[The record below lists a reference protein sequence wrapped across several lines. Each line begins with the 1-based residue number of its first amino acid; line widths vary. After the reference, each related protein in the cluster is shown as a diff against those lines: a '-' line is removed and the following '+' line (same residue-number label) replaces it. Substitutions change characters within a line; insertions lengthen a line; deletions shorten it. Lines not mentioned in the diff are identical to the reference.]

1 MKNTDYI
8 HPADAAALDVLKKIP
23 ALPSVMNKVFELGLE
38 DIMWAENIT
47 TNVRLSKT
55 QMPEVYNLLPPI
67 CQKLGIKEPELY
79 LNMSPLPNAW
89 TSGHKRAYIVVT
101 FGLVRRCTSEELTA
115 AIAHECGHILCE
127 HVIYH
132 MLADYIFSLGE
143 SLSESKLGQVANL
156 VTIKGLRQ
164 ALFTWQRASELSAD
178 RVACSVTSALTLAKV
193 LAKLERI
200 PFVVLKE
207 MDYEEWARQG
217 AEYEHLRK
225 GNLWNKV
232 VRWMSDADLTH
243 PYGPV
248 RAYEAFQWE
257 AQQESKSSTQSKFS
271 LAGRK
276 MKNIGAKLNK
286 VQ

>member
-1 MKNTDYI
+1 MSVSDYI
-8 HPADAAALDVLKKIP
+8 HPSDAAALDALKKIP
-23 ALPSVMNKVFELGLE
+23 ALPSVMKKVFELGLE

-89 TSGHKRAYIVVT
+89 TSGHERTYIVVT

-127 HVIYH
+127 HVMYH

-178 RVACSVTSALTLAKV
+178 RVACSITSALTLAKV

-200 PFVVLKE
+200 PYVVLKE
-207 MDYEEWARQG
+207 MDYKEWAKQG
-217 AEYEHLRK
+217 AEYERLRK

-232 VRWMSDADLTH
+232 VRWMSDSDLSH

-257 AQQESKSSTQSKFS
+257 A
-271 LAGRK
+271 
-276 MKNIGAKLNK
+276 KNKARVPKLLSGERTETKRVDILAKLNNNR
-286 VQ
+286 